1 MQIPIDML
9 HPDTLRS
16 VVENFITREGTDYGA
31 HEVSLEAKIDQ
42 VMRQLRSGKAILVFD
57 SEADSCNI
65 IMKP

>member
-9 HPDTLRS
+9 DPDTLRS

-31 HEVSLEAKIDQ
+31 HEVSLEAKIEQ

-57 SEADSCNI
+57 AEADSCNI
-65 IMKP
+65 ITKP

>member
-57 SEADSCNI
+57 AEADSCNI
-65 IMKP
+65 IIKS

>member
-16 VVENFITREGTDYGA
+16 VVEDFITREGTDYGA

-57 SEADSCNI
+57 SEGDSCNI
-65 IMKP
+65 IMKA